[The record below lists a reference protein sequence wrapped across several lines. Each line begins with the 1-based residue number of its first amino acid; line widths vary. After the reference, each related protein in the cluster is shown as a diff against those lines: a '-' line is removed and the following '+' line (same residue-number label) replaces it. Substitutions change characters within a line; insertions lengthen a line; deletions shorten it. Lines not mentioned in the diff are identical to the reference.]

1 MLNACLFKYKL
12 YWGLHGRR
20 SDSFPSQDALDWNF
34 SNILFIWVRVRVYL
48 EINSC
53 DRLLEWEG
61 IINSLGLLSTEIQH
75 KTTLIGDLITL
86 ARLCPKADNLL
97 SYL

>member
-1 MLNACLFKYKL
+1 MLKACLLNYKL
-12 YWGLHGRR
+12 YWGLQGRR
-20 SDSFPSQDALDWNF
+20 YDSFPSQDALDWNF
-34 SNILFIWVRVRVYL
+34 SSFSLFGNKSLYI
-48 EINSC
+48 

-75 KTTLIGDLITL
+75 KTTLIDDFVTL
-86 ARLCPKADNLL
+86 ARLYPKADSLL